1 MSCPCTC
8 HTGPYAA
15 CDIPGGCGHLHR
27 SESLPDPRALAG
39 LGPRQVAAEKPP
51 RQRPVEPEPQ
61 ARQPVT
67 ATRPDGACSTHR
79 PPKPGQSWRWPDPGY
94 KTCSTCYDRLHQYLS
109 RFGVDDEG
117 RPDNIPVLYE
127 ALDTTP
133 RRNGHGRPAPGF
145 GSRSPG
151 SDHIITI
158 RDPRSKSYEVARDG
172 VEYVWDPEADNGHP
186 PLPHGVLDPQS
197 PLGAYVEKRDVWYGS
212 DGKAYREES
221 SPVRSVPHVLGSW
234 TQLIAEERDIKPGTG
249 DVGDLC
255 VWLDRNLDWITRQ
268 DWVADL
274 ADDLRGLTRQLRAA
288 NGDGGDQPVGHCI
301 ELLDTGECRAP
312 IYMPRGE
319 KPRAP
324 DEPITDLPELK
335 CPSCDSRYSGRRLI
349 LLRMNREKA
358 AARAGHPAA

>member
-15 CDIPGGCGHLHR
+15 CDIPGGCGQLHR
-27 SESLPDPRALAG
+27 SESLPDPRALTG
-39 LGPRQVAAEKPP
+39 LGPRQVAAENPP

-61 ARQPVT
+61 ARRPVT
-67 ATRPDGACSTHR
+67 ATRPDGACLTHW

-94 KTCSTCYDRLHQYLS
+94 KTCSTCYDRLHQYVS
-109 RFGVDDEG
+109 RFGVDVEG

-127 ALDTTP
+127 ALDATP
-133 RRNGHGRPAPGF
+133 CRNGHGRRAPGF

-186 PLPHGVLDPQS
+186 PLQPGVYGPQR
-197 PLGAYVEKRDVWYGS
+197 PPGAYVEKREVWFGS

-221 SPVRSVPHVLGSW
+221 DPARSVPHVLGSW

-288 NGDGGDQPVGHCI
+288 NGDGGSRPVGLCPNTIDEGVHTRACGANLFAPLRGDTI
-301 ELLDTGECRAP
+301 ECQACGRKWLREEWLRLGDLLE
-312 IYMPRGE
+312 
-319 KPRAP
+319 
-324 DEPITDLPELK
+324 
-335 CPSCDSRYSGRRLI
+335 
-349 LLRMNREKA
+349 
-358 AARAGHPAA
+358 AG